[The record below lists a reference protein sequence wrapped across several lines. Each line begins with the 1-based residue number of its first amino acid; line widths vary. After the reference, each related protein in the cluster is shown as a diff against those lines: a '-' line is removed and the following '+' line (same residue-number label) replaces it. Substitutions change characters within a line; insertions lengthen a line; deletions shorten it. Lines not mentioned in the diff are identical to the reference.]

1 MSNLSLS
8 VFKWV
13 FSALTPYNP
22 RCRNSCSL
30 NPNTPHPSS
39 HLDLRILSSSLYF
52 ALYSPLIH
60 HPVLDMA
67 PFRLMDFSFDFS
79 FSLFRFLIFCLQR
92 VVLNFLLVTS
102 IDWYVN
108 WMRAEKSKISLPRN
122 ALKTKEN
129 CGYSY
134 LFVLLVCAIPIISR
148 NCTPLQKEGWIERDA
163 KTDYRNCHRP

>member
-1 MSNLSLS
+1 MGVLCFDTLQSTMSKLLFFESQHPPPFFTPGSSDSVFLSLLC
-8 VFKWV
+8 FV
-13 FSALTPYNP
+13 FSVN
-22 RCRNSCSL
+22 
-30 NPNTPHPSS
+30 PSS
-39 HLDLRILSSSLYF
+39 RSRYGPISTYEFLLRLF
-52 ALYSPLIH
+52 
-60 HPVLDMA
+60 
-67 PFRLMDFSFDFS
+67 

-108 WMRAEKSKISLPRN
+108 WMRAEKSKNSLPRN

-129 CGYSY
+129 RGYSY

-163 KTDYRNCHRP
+163 KTDYGNCHRP